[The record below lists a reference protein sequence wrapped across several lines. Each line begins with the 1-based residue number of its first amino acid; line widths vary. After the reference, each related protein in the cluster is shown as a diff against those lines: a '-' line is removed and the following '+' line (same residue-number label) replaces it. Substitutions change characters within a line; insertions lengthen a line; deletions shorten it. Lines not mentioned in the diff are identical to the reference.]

1 VPGSFK
7 RTQADEAC
15 SICLADHFC
24 PVGSVEPT
32 ACPANRG
39 ARRSRSLC
47 HAVFHFALASDS
59 GAYYCQPCAPGFYN
73 ELANQSACVACP
85 ANTLNP
91 GTAAAPSYQKASQF
105 FDPQV

>member
-1 VPGSFK
+1 MRWRAIVE
-7 RTQADEAC
+7 D
-15 SICLADHFC
+15 CLCDA
-24 PVGSVEPT
+24 G
-32 ACPANRG
+32 
-39 ARRSRSLC
+39 
-47 HAVFHFALASDS
+47 FHFAVASDS
-59 GAYYCQPCAPGFYN
+59 GAYYCEPCAPGFYN